1 MKVHVLSLGCARN
14 LVDSE
19 GLAGLLQKAGHGYI
33 DRVEEAECVVINT
46 CSFIREAEEES
57 ISVILD
63 LADRKKKGKLRRL
76 YVAGCLPQKRRNE
89 RQDLLDLLPEVDG
102 FLGPGD
108 LTKLPSLM
116 EGVRPEPFDKL
127 RAGFVEGRTSV
138 VRSFDPAQDHHE
150 RFFLTSPV
158 PTLLF
163 ESSAPKR
170 RMTPKHYAYL
180 KISEGCDHACTFCSI
195 PQFRGAHR
203 SRAIE
208 DLVEEATR
216 LASEGVV
223 ELNLI
228 GQDTSYYGAD
238 RYGSP
243 CLPKLLEHL
252 AKVPGI
258 RWIRILY
265 AHPAHVSDDL
275 IGAIRDLEP
284 VVKYMDLPLQH
295 ISDRLLSLMR
305 RETDGVY
312 IRRLVDRFR
321 SEVPGMAIRTT
332 FITGFPGETEAE
344 VEELAG
350 FLRQARFERVGIF
363 LYSPEPK
370 TPSEKMPD
378 QLPEPVKQERRD
390 RLMKLQREISEEM
403 NQRWLGQ
410 TVEVLVDEAQGERLY
425 LGRTYADAPEVDG
438 QVFLKSTEPLQT
450 GRMVR
455 ARVTDTTEYD
465 LVAEPAG

>member
-1 MKVHVLSLGCARN
+1 
-14 LVDSE
+14 
-19 GLAGLLQKAGHGYI
+19 
-33 DRVEEAECVVINT
+33 VEEA
-46 CSFIREAEEES
+46 A
-57 ISVILD
+57 
-63 LADRKKKGKLRRL
+63 
-76 YVAGCLPQKRRNE
+76 
-89 RQDLLDLLPEVDG
+89 
-102 FLGPGD
+102 
-108 LTKLPSLM
+108 
-116 EGVRPEPFDKL
+116 
-127 RAGFVEGRTSV
+127 
-138 VRSFDPAQDHHE
+138 
-150 RFFLTSPV
+150 
-158 PTLLF
+158 
-163 ESSAPKR
+163 
-170 RMTPKHYAYL
+170 
-180 KISEGCDHACTFCSI
+180 
-195 PQFRGAHR
+195 
-203 SRAIE
+203 
-208 DLVEEATR
+208 R

-243 CLPKLLEHL
+243 SLPKLLEHL

-284 VVKYMDLPLQH
+284 VVKYVDLPLQH

-305 RETDGVY
+305 RETDGAS

-332 FITGFPGETEAE
+332 FITGFPGETEDE

-370 TPSEKMPD
+370 TPSEKMPG

-390 RLMKLQREISEEM
+390 RLMSIQREISEEM
-403 NQRWLGQ
+403 NQQWLGREI
-410 TVEVLVDEAQGERLY
+410 EVLVDEETRSPSPRPSPLKGGRVKGEGFLY

-455 ARVTDTTEYD
+455 ARVTDTMEYD